1 MKIAIVGAG
10 YVGLVTG
17 VTLATL
23 DHTVVCIEQDL
34 NKVSSINKDESPI
47 FETGL
52 NKLLKKAISRKLF
65 HATQDLERAVLESD
79 ITFIAVG
86 TPTINNKIDLS
97 FVKKAS
103 EEVGKALKRMKKYH
117 VVVVKS
123 TVLPGVTENVV
134 APILEKYSGKK
145 RGKFGLCMNPEF
157 LREGT
162 ALEDALHPDRIVI
175 GQYDDKSG
183 QGFAKIYSKVLS
195 PKIFTN
201 LWTAEMIKY
210 AANGLLA
217 TLISYS
223 NEIARISQATGK
235 IDAADVWEGVHLDKR
250 LSPLIGNTR
259 IKPGILSYILSGC
272 GFGGS
277 CLPKDTK
284 ALIAF
289 ADELGVDASLI
300 KSAIE
305 INRTQPHQ
313 VLLLLKD
320 VLGENLKEKK
330 IAVLGLAF
338 KPDTDDIRE
347 SPALPIIE
355 ELLSQGAKVAA
366 HDPKADKKNVL
377 KELTDSSFRLKNT
390 VKEALKNAE
399 AVILVT
405 AWDEYVKLTPQFFK
419 QNMQKPIVIDSRRIY
434 DKQLFQAAGII
445 YKGIGL

>member
-17 VTLATL
+17 VALATL
-23 DHTVVCIEQDL
+23 DHKVVCIDQDK
-34 NKVSSINKDESPI
+34 NKVTLINQGESPI
-47 FETGL
+47 FEIGL
-52 NKLLKKAISRKLF
+52 NKLLKKAIKKRLF
-65 HATQDLERAVLESD
+65 HATENLEKAILESD
-79 ITFIAVG
+79 VTLIAVG

-97 FVKKAS
+97 FIKKAS
-103 EEVGKALKRMKKYH
+103 EEVGRALKRTKKYH
-117 VVVVKS
+117 VVVIKS

-145 RGKFGLCMNPEF
+145 RGEFGLCMNPEF

-162 ALEDALHPDRIVI
+162 ALEDALAPDRIVI
-175 GQYDDKSG
+175 GQYDNKSG
-183 QGFAKIYSKVLS
+183 KEFAKIYSKVSS

-217 TLISYS
+217 TLISYA
-223 NEIARISQATGK
+223 NEIARISERTGK
-235 IDAADVWEGVHLDKR
+235 IDVVDVWQGVHLDKR
-250 LSPLIGNTR
+250 LSPNINGTR
-259 IKPGILSYILSGC
+259 IKPGVLNYILSGC

-284 ALIAF
+284 ALVSF
-289 ADELGVDASLI
+289 ADELGVEASLI
-300 KSAIE
+300 KSAVE
-305 INRTQPHQ
+305 INSTQPHQ
-313 VLLLLKD
+313 VLLLLKEA
-320 VLGENLKEKK
+320 LGENLTERK

-338 KPDTDDIRE
+338 KPNTDDIRE

-355 ELLSQGAKVAA
+355 ELLSEGAKVTA
-366 HDPKADKKNVL
+366 HDPKADEKNVL
-377 KELTDSSFRLKNT
+377 KELTNPSFT
-390 VKEALKNAE
+390 FVSTIKEAIKDAD

-419 QNMQKPIVIDSRRIY
+419 QNMQKPIVIDARRIY
-434 DKQLFQAAGII
+434 DKLSFLRNGII
-445 YKGIGL
+445 YKGIGT